1 MKQRTF
7 VYVACS
13 SRRRA
18 GTTLLARLLFDFL
31 SIDDP
36 TLTAFDT
43 NVYEPTLSE
52 RLGGAAVGVDLAT
65 TIGQV
70 TLFDRLILAD
80 QAPKVVDLWQRHF
93 ALFFSLI
100 HEIGFVEELRRQAV
114 ELIILF
120 LADADLASFEAIRNL
135 RNGFPALTFVPVINE
150 ATARTAAVA
159 GDARERLLAQFR
171 YNIRIPALDPVLSLL
186 IDGPG
191 FSFSQFMRDY
201 PGERSL
207 SGQTT
212 LYAWIRGIFNQFRDL
227 HLRMTLHDLGRTLKK
242 RPTGRAR

>member
-31 SIDDP
+31 STDDP
-36 TLTAFDT
+36 NLTVFDT
-43 NVYEPTLSE
+43 NVYEPALSE
-52 RLGGAAVGVDLAT
+52 RLGAAAIAVDMAT

-70 TLFDRLILAD
+70 TLFDRLILGD

-93 ALFFSLI
+93 ARFFSMI

-114 ELIILF
+114 EMIILF
-120 LADADLASFEAIRNL
+120 LADADLASFEAMKNL
-135 RNGFPALTFVPVINE
+135 KAGFPTLTFVPVIND
-150 ATARTAAVA
+150 ATARAAAAAV
-159 GDARERLLAQFR
+159 DARERLLAQFR

-201 PGERSL
+201 SSERSL
-207 SGQTT
+207 SGQTA
-212 LYAWIRGIFNQFRDL
+212 LYTWIRSIFNQFRDL
-227 HLRMTLHDLGRTLKK
+227 HLRMTLHDLGRTLKDH
-242 RPTGRAR
+242 PTGRAS

>member
-36 TLTAFDT
+36 VLTAFDT
-43 NVYEPTLSE
+43 NVYEPALSE
-52 RLGGAAVGVDLAT
+52 RLGAAVTGVDMAT

-70 TLFDRLILAD
+70 ILFDRLILAD

-100 HEIGFVEELRRQAV
+100 HEIGFVEELRRQAI

-120 LADADLASFEAIRNL
+120 LVDADPDSFEAINNL
-135 RNGFPALTFVPVINE
+135 KNGFPTLTFVPVINE
-150 ATARTAAVA
+150 ATARA
-159 GDARERLLAQFR
+159 GPDAWERLLAQFR

-191 FSFSQFMRDY
+191 FSFAQFMRDY

-207 SGQTT
+207 SGQTA

-227 HLRMTLHDLGRTLKK
+227 HLRMTLHDLGRTLKD
-242 RPTGRAR
+242 RPTGRAG